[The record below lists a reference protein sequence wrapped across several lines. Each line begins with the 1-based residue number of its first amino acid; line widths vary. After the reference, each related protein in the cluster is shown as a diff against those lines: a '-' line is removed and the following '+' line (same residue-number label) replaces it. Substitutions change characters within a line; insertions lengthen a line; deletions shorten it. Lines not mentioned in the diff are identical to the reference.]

1 MRLAAFRVTMLDT
14 STVTSTTMSVAFKS
28 GVSNSP
34 MSTPIVTAASVAAA
48 CASER
53 PKRSRPCGR
62 LRPSKREETMRRGQL
77 PDEHHGERDAA
88 RSRSR
93 GAR

>member
-1 MRLAAFRVTMLDT
+1 MRRAAFRVTMLET

-28 GVSNSP
+28 GVSKRP

-53 PKRSRPCGR
+53 PNRSRTCGR
-62 LRPSKREETMRRGQL
+62 LEAEQTAGDERRGQL
-77 PDEHHGERDAA
+77 PDEDDGERDAA
-88 RSRSR
+88 RSR
-93 GAR
+93 